1 MRMRTY
7 TQLTVGITLLLL
19 VSQVPAQQEQ
29 WLQYHTSRE
38 ASRIFGQA
46 GLHMVEISAQQPAG
60 VKLPQF
66 NGQNQLFA
74 KWSTPMVK
82 DGHLWIALD
91 RTHQQGPYDL
101 LYIDSN
107 ANGSLDDETASAAY
121 RTDQRSAYFGPVK
134 VIFEVEDGPVTYHLN
149 FRSYQYGTSDNRLY
163 VSSGGWYEG
172 DITVGGEKKYCVLF
186 DNNANGAFNDKSA
199 NVGDCDR
206 IRIGRQ
212 GGQDTLF
219 TGNYIIVDEMLYR
232 PEIARDGAC
241 IKLTKAENVSFGSV
255 KLPESI
261 TEFSANGENGLFIL
275 KPKKGIVSLPVGKY
289 CVYDWAVERQDE
301 KGTNWKL
308 GGRSL
313 GEKNLFDITEG
324 KQAVLTI
331 GEPVIANLDASARE
345 GTYSF
350 SHSMKGRAGERIELT
365 RNGARPQAPK
375 VHIKSADGAYDRTY
389 SFQYG

>member
-1 MRMRTY
+1 MRRRSY
-7 TQLTVGITLLLL
+7 IQLAVGIGLFIL

-29 WLQYHTSRE
+29 WLQYHSSRD
-38 ASRIFGQA
+38 AGQIFGRA
-46 GLHMVEISAQQPAG
+46 GSQRIATNFEQTAG
-60 VKLPQF
+60 VNLPQF
-66 NGQNQLFA
+66 KGHRQFFA
-74 KWSTPMVK
+74 KWHTPMVK
-82 DGHLWIALD
+82 SGYLLIALD
-91 RTHQQGPYDL
+91 QMHIQGFFDR

-107 ANGSLDDETASAAY
+107 ADGSLEDETDVAAY

-149 FRSYQYGTSDNRLY
+149 FSAWKPRTGGCELIA
-163 VSSGGWYEG
+163 SSGGWYEG
-172 DITVGGEKKYCVLF
+172 DITVGGQKKHCVLF
-186 DNNANGAFNDKSA
+186 DNNANGTFNDKSVDA
-199 NVGDCDR
+199 GDCDR
-206 IRIGRQ
+206 IRIGKQ
-212 GGQDTLF
+212 GSQDTLF
-219 TGNYIIVDEMLYR
+219 TGNYIEVDETLYR

-241 IKLTKAENVSFGSV
+241 IKLAKAENVSFGSV

-275 KPKKGIVSLPVGKY
+275 KPEKGIASLPAGKY
-289 CVYDWAVERQDE
+289 CVYDWSVERQDE

-308 GGRSL
+308 KGTELIG
-313 GEKNLFDITEG
+313 KNTFDITES

-331 GEPVIANLDASARE
+331 GEPIVANLDASERE

-350 SHSMKGRAGERIELT
+350 SHSMKGRDGERIEIT

-375 VHIKSADGAYDRTY
+375 VNIKSADGIYDRTY